1 MSHHVKGSSKKKSE
15 TRMAPEEDPEFQIA
29 PMIDILLVLLVF
41 FMTISSTEV
50 LQTNDAVHLPVAKD
64 AKDKNGAKQAGAG
77 QVIINV
83 LWSSVNAGVTGT
95 GTLDIDGKTYPTADA
110 VGEVLKTKAAAAG
123 ADFRVVIRAD
133 KEVRYEF
140 LRGLLRAAGNAG
152 VSNVTFSV
160 VSKDDGKAP
169 PKL

>member
-1 MSHHVKGSSKKKSE
+1 MV
-15 TRMAPEEDPEFQIA
+15 PEEDPEFQIA

-50 LQTNDAVHLPVAKD
+50 LQTNDKVKLPVAKD

-83 LWSSVNAGVTGT
+83 LWNPINSS
-95 GTLDIDGKTYPTADA
+95 GTLDIDGTTYPTADA
-110 VGEVLKTKAAAAG
+110 VGEVLKRKIG
-123 ADFRVVIRAD
+123 ATPDFRVVIRAD

-140 LRGLLRAAGNAG
+140 LRGLLRAAGAAG

-160 VSKDDGKAP
+160 VSKDDGKEP
-169 PKL
+169 VKL